1 MRAAVPGFVGPANVQ
16 AALNAD
22 AEELINFMPAPIPP
36 GQSKVGTWLQGTPGY
51 RPWLNIPTSPI
62 RGMFQQD
69 GRAWVVGGTTFYEV
83 FAGKTYTG
91 YTPTIPDDGYLASL
105 CSNGSAGNQVMV
117 TSGGNGYIFN
127 TQTNTFAQIVDADFP
142 TNVRMGEFMDGYF
155 FVMKA
160 DTRQFNISALEDGT
174 SWDALDVAERSEAS
188 DNINALVRNHRVI
201 AIIGSK
207 TSEFWYDNGDANF
220 PFAPTQG
227 DFVEHG
233 SVAPFT
239 VRRLSDT
246 LFWLGRDED
255 GNGAVWALS
264 GVAPK
269 TISPPAINRIIQA
282 AGTGT
287 THDLSLSVAWTYQQ
301 DGHQFY
307 CLNPSYDDSTT
318 EDRWTLV
325 YDLMMDRWHKRAQWD
340 HTIGHFLVDRPQCHM
355 HFAGKHLV
363 GDRLSGMIYEM
374 SLDVFD
380 AQYTQ
385 V

>member
-1 MRAAVPGFVGPANVQ
+1 MARIAIPTIVGPTNVQ

-22 AEELINFMPAPIPP
+22 AEDTINFMEAPIPP
-36 GQSKVGTWLQGTPGY
+36 GQSKVGRWLQGTPGY

-62 RGMFQQD
+62 RCMFQQD
-69 GRAWVVGGTTFYEV
+69 GRAWVVGGTTFYEI
-83 FAGKTYTG
+83 FATPSYTG
-91 YTPTIPDDGYLASL
+91 YTPTIPDDGYLASMA
-105 CSNGSAGNQVMV
+105 SNGSAGNQVMV
-117 TSGGNGYIFN
+117 TSGGLGYIFN
-127 TQTNTFAQIVDADFP
+127 TSSNTFAQITDPDFP
-142 TNVRMGEFMDGYF
+142 TDVRMCEFMDGYF

-188 DNINALVRNHRVI
+188 DNINALIRNHRVI

-207 TSEFWYDNGDANF
+207 TSEFWYDNGDSLF

-233 SVAPFT
+233 SDAPFT
-239 VRRLSDT
+239 VRRLADT
-246 LFWLGRDED
+246 LFWVGRDED
-255 GNGAVWALS
+255 GNGAVWALKGIS
-264 GVAPK
+264 PTTV
-269 TISPPAINRIIQA
+269 SPPAVNRLIQTSGS
-282 AGTGT
+282 GTNN
-287 THDLSLSVAWTYQQ
+287 DLSLSVAWTYQQ
-301 DGHQFY
+301 DGHSFY
-307 CLNPSYDDSTT
+307 CLNLP
-318 EDRWTLV
+318 ECEWTLV
-325 YDLMMDRWHKRAQWD
+325 YDLLTDRWHKRGQWD
-340 HTIGHFLVDRPQCHM
+340 YTIADYVNGGDRPQCHM

-380 AQYTQ
+380 AQYAGAT